1 MEVVVEEE
9 DLFAGL
15 DTTAVYVHCARTRLF
30 SLSKDWHSSHG
41 RRLRVT
47 VVTLDLVTPTR
58 KGEPRLLL
66 QLRCSLRQIVLG
78 KIGLTHVTRL
88 VTVS

>member
-1 MEVVVEEE
+1 MNCGLCTLRTHTPVFPSFPEV
-9 DLFAGL
+9 
-15 DTTAVYVHCARTRLF
+15 
-30 SLSKDWHSSHG
+30 WHSSHG